1 MPSQS
6 INFLMSGDAHSP
18 YLVVALRSLRRFYQG
33 RVTVWA
39 YPESWE
45 TVKRIAADPSLGVDP
60 AFWQP
65 VYRGKNGQFANKIVM
80 MQQVTTDLAMYLD
93 ADLIINGSLDP
104 LFALAHDSG
113 FVATQF
119 CDWVTNTGTIKKRLS
134 SLVGREGVDQAP
146 LKDLLHKEYPSVNGG
161 VFVCQK
167 GTEILPKWYE
177 ATKKVIDLFIADET
191 VLHTYQNNRHGN
203 FTVAGGGSWNCSPKY
218 KPAYL
223 ADCDVR
229 IWHGH
234 GDSFVRQNKSPVG
247 VAMWMP
253 EYQACLKENTGH
265 IQEWN
270 AAAVQQ
276 NKHLKTLLETAC
288 PKQ

>member
-1 MPSQS
+1 MLSRS
-6 INFLMSGDAHSP
+6 INFLLSGDAHAP
-18 YLVVALRSLRRFYQG
+18 YLVVALRSLRRHY
-33 RVTVWA
+33 RDRITAWA

-45 TVKRIAADPSLGVDP
+45 TVKRIAADPSLQVEAQLWEP
-60 AFWQP
+60 T
-65 VYRGKNGQFANKIVM
+65 YRGKNGQFSEKILM
-80 MQQVTTDLAMYLD
+80 MQKSSTDLKMYLD

-134 SLVGREGVDQAP
+134 SLVGREGIDQAP

-167 GTEILPKWYE
+167 GTEILPEWYE

-253 EYQACLKENTGH
+253 EYQACLEENTGN